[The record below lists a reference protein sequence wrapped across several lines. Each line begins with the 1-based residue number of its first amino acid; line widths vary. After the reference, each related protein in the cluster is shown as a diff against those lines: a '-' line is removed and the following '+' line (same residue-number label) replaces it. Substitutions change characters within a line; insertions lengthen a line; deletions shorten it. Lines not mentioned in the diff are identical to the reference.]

1 MKKLNKIESILFMLG
16 GMLMVTGI
24 GCYVFMLAPSI
35 TCWIALT
42 GSILFS
48 TLHMMQAYEG
58 SQLAIKRLK
67 RILNIADLLFVIAG
81 ILIVDSTYNFLRPA
95 FENQESYITYVYNK
109 WVLLLLIAAILEVYA
124 THRIDYLLKNK
135 EKIRTKNNND
145 RPQVRKKT
153 KR

>member
-1 MKKLNKIESILFMLG
+1 MKKLNKIESILFMVG

-24 GCYVFMLAPSI
+24 GCYVFMLAPSV

-58 SQLAIKRLK
+58 NQLAIKRLK

-124 THRIDYLLKNK
+124 THRIDYLLKK
-135 EKIRTKNNND
+135 QGKDTH
-145 RPQVRKKT
+145 
-153 KR
+153 

>member
-1 MKKLNKIESILFMLG
+1 MKKLNKFESILFMLG

-124 THRIDYLLKNK
+124 THRIDYLLKK
-135 EKIRTKNNND
+135 QGKDTH
-145 RPQVRKKT
+145 
-153 KR
+153 

>member
-24 GCYVFMLAPSI
+24 GCYVFMLAPFI

-81 ILIVDSTYNFLRPA
+81 ILIVDSTYNFLRLA
-95 FENQESYITYVYNK
+95 FENQKSYITYVYNK

-124 THRIDYLLKNK
+124 THRIDYLLKK
-135 EKIRTKNNND
+135 QGKDTY
-145 RPQVRKKT
+145 
-153 KR
+153 

>member
-1 MKKLNKIESILFMLG
+1 MKKLNKIESILFILG

-67 RILNIADLLFVIAG
+67 RILNIADLLFVMAG

-109 WVLLLLIAAILEVYA
+109 WVLLLLIAAIFEVYA
-124 THRIDYLLKNK
+124 THRIDYLLKK
-135 EKIRTKNNND
+135 QGKDTH
-145 RPQVRKKT
+145 
-153 KR
+153 

>member
-1 MKKLNKIESILFMLG
+1 MKKLNKIESILFMVG

-35 TCWIALT
+35 TCWLALT

-58 SQLAIKRLK
+58 SLLAIKRLK

-124 THRIDYLLKNK
+124 THRIDYLLKK
-135 EKIRTKNNND
+135 QGKDTH
-145 RPQVRKKT
+145 
-153 KR
+153 

>member
-24 GCYVFMLAPSI
+24 GCYVFMLAPSV

-48 TLHMMQAYEG
+48 TLHMMQTYEG
-58 SQLAIKRLK
+58 NQLAIKRLK
-67 RILNIADLLFVIAG
+67 HILNIADLLFVAAG

-124 THRIDYLLKNK
+124 THRIDYLLKK
-135 EKIRTKNNND
+135 QGKDTR
-145 RPQVRKKT
+145 
-153 KR
+153 

>member
-58 SQLAIKRLK
+58 SQLVIKRLK

-81 ILIVDSTYNFLRPA
+81 ILIVDSTYNFLRPT

-124 THRIDYLLKNK
+124 THRIDYLLKK
-135 EKIRTKNNND
+135 QGKDTH
-145 RPQVRKKT
+145 
-153 KR
+153 

>member
-95 FENQESYITYVYNK
+95 LENQESYITYVYNK

-124 THRIDYLLKNK
+124 THRIDYLLKK
-135 EKIRTKNNND
+135 QGKDTH
-145 RPQVRKKT
+145 
-153 KR
+153 

>member
-58 SQLAIKRLK
+58 SLLAIKRLK

-81 ILIVDSTYNFLRPA
+81 ILIVDSTYNFLRPV

-124 THRIDYLLKNK
+124 THRIDYLLKK
-135 EKIRTKNNND
+135 QGKDTH
-145 RPQVRKKT
+145 
-153 KR
+153 

>member
-24 GCYVFMLAPSI
+24 GCYVFKLAPSV

-58 SQLAIKRLK
+58 SLLAIKRLK

-124 THRIDYLLKNK
+124 THRIDYLLKK
-135 EKIRTKNNND
+135 QGKDEH
-145 RPQVRKKT
+145 
-153 KR
+153 

>member
-24 GCYVFMLAPSI
+24 GCYVFMLAPSV

-67 RILNIADLLFVIAG
+67 RILNIADLLFFVAG

-124 THRIDYLLKNK
+124 THRIDYLLKK
-135 EKIRTKNNND
+135 QGKDTH
-145 RPQVRKKT
+145 
-153 KR
+153 

>member
-81 ILIVDSTYNFLRPA
+81 ILIVDSTYNFLRPV

-124 THRIDYLLKNK
+124 THRIDYLLKK
-135 EKIRTKNNND
+135 QGKDTH
-145 RPQVRKKT
+145 
-153 KR
+153 

>member
-24 GCYVFMLAPSI
+24 GCYVFILAPSI

-58 SQLAIKRLK
+58 SLLAIKRLK

-124 THRIDYLLKNK
+124 THRIDYLLKK
-135 EKIRTKNNND
+135 QGKDTH
-145 RPQVRKKT
+145 
-153 KR
+153 

>member
-24 GCYVFMLAPSI
+24 GCYVFMLAPSV

-67 RILNIADLLFVIAG
+67 RILNIADLLFVVAG

-124 THRIDYLLKNK
+124 THRIDYLLKK
-135 EKIRTKNNND
+135 QGKDTH
-145 RPQVRKKT
+145 
-153 KR
+153 

>member
-35 TCWIALT
+35 TCWLALT
-42 GSILFS
+42 GSILLS

-95 FENQESYITYVYNK
+95 FENQESYITYIYNK

-124 THRIDYLLKNK
+124 THRIDYLLKK
-135 EKIRTKNNND
+135 QGKDTY
-145 RPQVRKKT
+145 
-153 KR
+153 

>member
-16 GMLMVTGI
+16 SMLMVTGI
-24 GCYVFMLAPSI
+24 GCYVFMLTPSV

-48 TLHMMQAYEG
+48 TLHMMQTYEG

-124 THRIDYLLKNK
+124 THRIDYLLKK
-135 EKIRTKNNND
+135 QGKDTH
-145 RPQVRKKT
+145 
-153 KR
+153 

>member
-1 MKKLNKIESILFMLG
+1 MLG

-48 TLHMMQAYEG
+48 TLHMMQAYE
-58 SQLAIKRLK
+58 
-67 RILNIADLLFVIAG
+67 
-81 ILIVDSTYNFLRPA
+81 
-95 FENQESYITYVYNK
+95 NQESYITYVYNK

-124 THRIDYLLKNK
+124 THRIDYLLKK
-135 EKIRTKNNND
+135 QGKDTH
-145 RPQVRKKT
+145 
-153 KR
+153 

>member
-35 TCWIALT
+35 TCWLALT

-81 ILIVDSTYNFLRPA
+81 ILIVDCTYNFLQPA

-124 THRIDYLLKNK
+124 THRIDYLLKK
-135 EKIRTKNNND
+135 QGKDTH
-145 RPQVRKKT
+145 
-153 KR
+153 

>member
-1 MKKLNKIESILFMLG
+1 MKSPQPRMKKLNKIESILFMLG

-24 GCYVFMLAPSI
+24 GSYVFMLAPSI

-81 ILIVDSTYNFLRPA
+81 ILIVDSTYNFLRPV

-124 THRIDYLLKNK
+124 THRIDYLLKK
-135 EKIRTKNNND
+135 QGKDTH
-145 RPQVRKKT
+145 
-153 KR
+153 

>member
-24 GCYVFMLAPSI
+24 GCYVFMLAPSV

-124 THRIDYLLKNK
+124 THRIDHLLKK
-135 EKIRTKNNND
+135 QGKDTH
-145 RPQVRKKT
+145 
-153 KR
+153 

>member
-35 TCWIALT
+35 TCWLALT

-48 TLHMMQAYEG
+48 TLHMMQTYEG
-58 SQLAIKRLK
+58 SLLAIKRLK

-124 THRIDYLLKNK
+124 THRIDYLLKK
-135 EKIRTKNNND
+135 QGKDTH
-145 RPQVRKKT
+145 
-153 KR
+153 

>member
-67 RILNIADLLFVIAG
+67 HILNIADLLFVIAG
-81 ILIVDSTYNFLRPA
+81 ILIVDSTYNFLRLA

-124 THRIDYLLKNK
+124 THRIDYLLKK
-135 EKIRTKNNND
+135 QGKDTH
-145 RPQVRKKT
+145 
-153 KR
+153 

>member
-1 MKKLNKIESILFMLG
+1 MKKLNKFESILFMLG

-109 WVLLLLIAAILEVYA
+109 WVLLLLIATILEVYA
-124 THRIDYLLKNK
+124 THRIDYLLKK
-135 EKIRTKNNND
+135 QGKDTH
-145 RPQVRKKT
+145 
-153 KR
+153 